1 MTAAVVHREA
11 KSSLSVRR
19 KVNAALRK
27 GLKFET
33 TFDNILTLESSKKM
47 GKTRVS
53 VLGLGLIGSIWARHY
68 AAAGQLAACWNRS
81 PKPGLPL
88 PIENLETC
96 AARAD
101 FIQLCL
107 YDADSVRE
115 VLQKLLPLLEAR
127 HTVIQ
132 SSTIDGGSAEEF
144 ASLVRGS
151 GARYLEAPFTGS
163 KPAAEERKTVF
174 FLGGEA
180 DVVEAADALLK
191 TISTKRFHI
200 GSPRQAASIKLAMNL
215 QISGIAQALC
225 ESISLSRNAGIA
237 DDIFFDVMQQNVAW
251 SGLSALKEPKL
262 RDADFSPQFSVKN
275 MHKDMR
281 LAQLCAP
288 GGMPLL
294 ETVTRCLAAA
304 EAAGY
309 GEEDFVALIRNL

>member
-1 MTAAVVHREA
+1 MTQ
-11 KSSLSVRR
+11 S
-19 KVNAALRK
+19 KVA
-27 GLKFET
+27 
-33 TFDNILTLESSKKM
+33 
-47 GKTRVS
+47 
-53 VLGLGLIGSIWARHY
+53 VLGLGIIGSIWAKHY
-68 AAAGQLAACWNRS
+68 ATAGQLSACWNRS

-88 PIENLETC
+88 PIEDLETC
-96 AARAD
+96 AARSD
-101 FIQLCL
+101 FLQLCL

-115 VLQKLLPLLEAR
+115 VLQKLLPYLEAR

-132 SSTIDGGSAEEF
+132 SSTIDGASAEEF
-144 ASLVRGS
+144 SDLVRGS

-174 FLGGEA
+174 FLGGDA
-180 DVVEAADALLK
+180 KVVEAAESIL
-191 TISTKRFHI
+191 TSVSTKRFHI

-225 ESISLSRNAGIA
+225 ESISMSRNAGIG
-237 DDIFFDVMQQNVAW
+237 DDIFFEVMQQNVAW

-262 RDADFSPQFSVKN
+262 READFSPQFSIKN

-288 GGMPLL
+288 GVMPLL

-309 GEEDFVALIRNL
+309 GEEDFIALIRNL